1 MPKELK
7 SALFDSV
14 AVQGVLGLLAV
25 LVLDGGMCFQMW
37 AFSMAAY
44 WGGGSLIL
52 LRRWRAPTKVDIAMV
67 RWGFLILC
75 LVVTPAFSGLIW
87 RMRGVTCE

>member
-1 MPKELK
+1 VRWGPVGADNEEGANM
-7 SALFDSV
+7 
-14 AVQGVLGLLAV
+14 
-25 LVLDGGMCFQMW
+25 LDGGLCLQLW

-44 WGGGSLIL
+44 WGGCGLIL
-52 LRRWRAPTKVDIAMV
+52 IRRWKAPTKTDIFMI

-87 RMRGVTCE
+87 RLRGVD